1 MAPVFNDTMY
11 DYYYDDKD
19 NMIYPGLKSWK
30 KREIYKSPPK
40 FLAFVVFF
48 REINFTKNFVKLI
61 SRKNNLLTKI
71 INRIARFM
79 QSSWV
84 KFQANDSKNENG
96 KHNQK
101 SDLQEGSQSLQDWF
115 EHHLKA

>member
-1 MAPVFNDTMY
+1 
-11 DYYYDDKD
+11 
-19 NMIYPGLKSWK
+19 
-30 KREIYKSPPK
+30 
-40 FLAFVVFF
+40 
-48 REINFTKNFVKLI
+48 
-61 SRKNNLLTKI
+61 
-71 INRIARFM
+71 M

-101 SDLQEGSQSLQDWF
+101 SNLQEGSQSLQDWF